1 MKEQK
6 LKMLSVDFLEVN
18 TGQIDNVPSNP
29 RLINEERMAAL
40 KKSISE
46 LPDMLALRELIVYPL
61 NGKYV
66 ILCGNMRYEACVELG
81 FTEVPCKVLSSE
93 TPSEVMRRIVMVDN
107 EEFGKTDW
115 EAVSREWNID
125 ELKDWGIEMSTFF
138 GATDDGF
145 ELDSFFDSINNEDE
159 KSKDEKLT
167 ITIPSEY
174 ADQKDEMKS
183 LIESALSDYSGIKV
197 K

>member
-18 TGQIDNVPSNP
+18 TGQIENVPSNP
-29 RLINEERMAAL
+29 RLINEERMTAL

-115 EAVSREWNID
+115 DKLATEWDIEELRE
-125 ELKDWGIEMSTFF
+125 WGIEVT
-138 GATDDGF
+138 AALTDNWD
-145 ELDSFFDSINNEDE
+145 ELPYIEEEQPEPVLNKPIKIVVVIPYEQSELENEIRNVLKEAMLSF
-159 KSKDEKLT
+159 
-167 ITIPSEY
+167 
-174 ADQKDEMKS
+174 
-183 LIESALSDYSGIKV
+183 SGV
-197 K
+197 QVQ

>member
-6 LKMLSVDFLEVN
+6 LKMLSVDLLEVN
-18 TGQIDNVPSNP
+18 TGQIENVPSNP

-46 LPDMLALRELIVYPL
+46 LPDMLALRELIVYPVD
-61 NGKYV
+61 GKYV

-115 EAVSREWNID
+115 DKIAVEWDVEELRE
-125 ELKDWGIEMSTFF
+125 WGIEVTNALTDNWDELPYIEEEQPEPVLNKPIKIVVVIPYEQSELENEIRNVLKE
-138 GATDDGF
+138 AT
-145 ELDSFFDSINNEDE
+145 
-159 KSKDEKLT
+159 
-167 ITIPSEY
+167 
-174 ADQKDEMKS
+174 
-183 LIESALSDYSGIKV
+183 LSYSGV
-197 K
+197 QVQ